1 MADNRIL
8 SLTIP
13 EVEHGLV
20 AYWPFALPVKES
32 AEASDLG
39 LLRFLR
45 FLLFSFPVLRSA
57 RFGFFVYSVHFMV
70 PKSGD

>member
-20 AYWPFALPVKES
+20 PYWPFALPVKES

-39 LLRFLR
+39 LLRFL
-45 FLLFSFPVLRSA
+45 LFSFPVLRSA
-57 RFGFFVYSVHFMV
+57 CFGFFVYSVHFMV